1 MQWKLRYPLGKGFHC
16 GTNDLTSLFL
26 RLLRWL
32 SHKPFVPLPLGAGKT
47 TTFSM
52 LTGDLSISQGT
63 AYMDGYNILTN
74 LRQVCKKIGTGS
86 ESNFQLS
93 VNSNLGLLWLYFTL
107 LCDWSRKLVPSSQPI
122 RCKTKNSG
130 DVVIRVFPRFKH
142 YACFT

>member
-1 MQWKLRYPLGKGFHC
+1 
-16 GTNDLTSLFL
+16 
-26 RLLRWL
+26 
-32 SHKPFVPLPLGAGKT
+32 
-47 TTFSM
+47 M

-142 YACFT
+142 YACFTLSPPWLTMMLIFVLIGRCDNFDFCFQHSSENWSMRGVVFHRCSAVR